1 MDGAAEL
8 SLGQRVA
15 VLRKLRGL
23 TQEGLALRL
32 NRSTS
37 WVTKIER
44 GARRIDSMAVLQE
57 LARALAVP
65 VHQLTG
71 RSDPAAMDG
80 NSAAGDDLTELRRA
94 LDRIG
99 AIAHGSSTEEPPRVD
114 DLCQEAAALRQ
125 LYNTSARNFS
135 AVVPLLAG
143 LINEAQ
149 RAAVLASGHD
159 RLAAYASLS
168 AFYRIASL
176 ELRQRGD
183 LTRARLAVDRALMAA
198 EQADNGLLV
207 ASIAATMTV
216 QLMIQGDP
224 EDGVAVAL
232 DAADH
237 ARRQPNADTPPGMVV
252 FGALY
257 LYAAQAAARAQDST
271 GALRL
276 LKVASEVS
284 ADLGQDREDY
294 CLIFGPTNVA
304 IQESGILVDL
314 GEPTR
319 AVQRAEKVRPE
330 RLRSVNRSGYHHL
343 HLARAHGMRGKD
355 QAAISAVM
363 TAHRIARELVR
374 HDPIARELV
383 RDVARRRRRIDGQ
396 LRSLAR
402 NMNILLYP
410 DQAGLRARSDKN
422 SGS

>member
-94 LDRIG
+94 LDRSG

-183 LTRARLAVDRALMAA
+183 LTRARVAVDRALMAA

-224 EDGVAVAL
+224 EDAVALAL
-232 DAADH
+232 DAAEH
-237 ARRQPNADTPPGMVV
+237 VRRQPNADTPLAWSSSVRCTSTLHRLPPVLRTVPKRSACSRLPVKLVRTWDRTARTTASSSGRPTWRSRSPAFSSTSVNQPERSNAPRRFARNGSAV
-252 FGALY
+252 STAPDTITCTSHGRTVC
-257 LYAAQAAARAQDST
+257 AAR
-271 GALRL
+271 
-276 LKVASEVS
+276 
-284 ADLGQDREDY
+284 
-294 CLIFGPTNVA
+294 I
-304 IQESGILVDL
+304 
-314 GEPTR
+314 
-319 AVQRAEKVRPE
+319 
-330 RLRSVNRSGYHHL
+330 
-343 HLARAHGMRGKD
+343 
-355 QAAISAVM
+355 
-363 TAHRIARELVR
+363 
-374 HDPIARELV
+374 
-383 RDVARRRRRIDGQ
+383 RRR
-396 LRSLAR
+396 LA
-402 NMNILLYP
+402 P
-410 DQAGLRARSDKN
+410 
-422 SGS
+422 